1 MDTATNPLT
10 KVLGMLDEHPEL
22 GASLLKIA
30 SLAAGLVIALGA
42 TDDKSG
48 RKVKKAARQFS
59 RNARKTAKSA
69 TRLFRGLSKLARQ
82 HPQRVTA
89 LLASVAALGA
99 PQAQKP
105 DEATKH

>member
-1 MDTATNPLT
+1 MDTATNPLA
-10 KVLGMLDEHPEL
+10 KLLGLLDEHPGL
-22 GASLLKIA
+22 GPNLLKVA

-42 TDDKSG
+42 ADDKSG
-48 RKVKKAARQFS
+48 RKVKKAARQFT

-89 LLASVAALGA
+89 LLASVAALNA
-99 PQAQKP
+99 PQSQKQ